1 MALATTGLGIGGIF
15 FRPITPVLIDAG
27 SWRTIWVVM
36 AVAFMALSIP
46 LSAIFLRRQP
56 EDIGLEVDGR
66 PGVPVEPRVTG
77 QATGSVPEECRGPS
91 GKRSGLPPCE
101 NCFWPLPRPG

>member
-1 MALATTGLGIGGIF
+1 MTSVPLAKWSSGRKRGLGIGGIF
-15 FRPITPVLIDAG
+15 FLPITQVLIDAG

-66 PGVPVEPRVTG
+66 PGVPVESRVTG
-77 QATGSVPEECRGPS
+77 QATGSVPEEMSWTVQEAFRTATM
-91 GKRSGLPPCE
+91 
-101 NCFWPLPRPG
+101 

>member
-1 MALATTGLGIGGIF
+1 MSLATTCLGIGGVF
-15 FRPITPVLIDAG
+15 FLPITQALIDAAG
-27 SWRTIWVVM
+27 WRTIWVVM

-66 PGVPVEPRVTG
+66 PAVPV
-77 QATGSVPEECRGPS
+77 
-91 GKRSGLPPCE
+91 
-101 NCFWPLPRPG
+101 